1 MSLELRVVFLF
12 FYFFSTLLYV
22 GDVVSLFDS
31 FHGWDAGV
39 AFICAEVL
47 FYIFG
52 ALDNDIIQYD
62 LKLADIMSVRPGY
75 DNR

>member
-1 MSLELRVVFLF
+1 MRVVFLF
-12 FYFFSTLLYV
+12 FYFFPPLLYV

-31 FHGWDAGV
+31 FHGWDPGV
-39 AFICAEVL
+39 AFICAKVL
-47 FYIFG
+47 FHILG
-52 ALDNDIIQYD
+52 ALDNDLVQYD